1 MYFICAVVVLAGVDR
16 GRRILFL
23 FSLFYFLFN
32 VDKFIYIHK
41 HTLLR
46 LCYYVYF

>member
-1 MYFICAVVVLAGVDR
+1 MYFICAVVVLDGVDR

-32 VDKFIYIHK
+32 VDKFVA
-41 HTLLR
+41 LR
-46 LCYYVYF
+46 